1 MIGELVSCNEDE
13 TVSRFEVL
21 SDNIFMD
28 SNRLREPAL
37 VENIAQTAAARAGY
51 LALRENRPVTLG
63 YIGAIQQLQF
73 FDLPSAGDWLN
84 TNIRVVN
91 QVFDVTVVKGEVS
104 CNGKLMASC
113 EMKIFI
119 TKQS

>member
-1 MIGELVSCNEDE
+1 MISELVSCSEKE
-13 TVSRFEVL
+13 TVSRFEV
-21 SDNIFMD
+21 SEDNLFME
-28 SNRLREPAL
+28 NHRLREPAL

-73 FDLPSAGDWLN
+73 FALPSAGDWLD
-84 TNIRVVN
+84 TKIEVVN
-91 QVFDVTVVKGEVS
+91 QVFDVTLVKGEVS
-104 CNGKLMASC
+104 CRGVLLASC

>member
-1 MIGELVSCNEDE
+1 MVSELVSCNEQE

-21 SDNIFMD
+21 AENIFISD
-28 SNRLREPAL
+28 NRLREPAL

-51 LALRENRPVTLG
+51 LAFCENRPVTLG
-63 YIGAIQQLQF
+63 YIGAIQQLAF
-73 FDLPSAGDWLN
+73 FDLPATGSWLE
-84 TNIRVVN
+84 TKITVVN

-104 CNGKLMASC
+104 CNGKLLASC